1 MTPYSP
7 FHRLVQALAASRPG
21 AWFFSRTLHYF
32 DKLLL
37 ALSGGQLTVTS
48 LLAGLPLVMVTT
60 TGAKSGQP
68 RTTPLICI
76 QDPQVSGTFALIAT
90 NWGQA
95 HYPGWYHNLK
105 ARPEATCRLRGR
117 TARYR
122 AREAAGAEYDRFW
135 GYATAAYHG
144 YRLYRQRITGRHIP
158 IMIMTP
164 AEE

>member
-1 MTPYSP
+1 MTRASP
-7 FHRLVQALAASRPG
+7 LNRLVQAVAASRPG
-21 AWFFSRTLHYF
+21 AWFFSRTLHHF

-37 ALSGGQLTVTS
+37 ALSGGRLTVTS
-48 LLAGLPLVMVTT
+48 LLAGLPVVMVTT

-76 QDPQVSGTFALIAT
+76 QDPQAPATFALIAT

-105 ARPEATCRLRGR
+105 ARPEATCRRGGR

-122 AREAAGAEYDRFW
+122 AHEAAGAEYDRFW
-135 GYATAAYHG
+135 SYAAAAYHG
-144 YRLYRQRITGRHIP
+144 YPLYKQRITGRHIP
-158 IMIMTP
+158 IMVMTP
-164 AEE
+164 AED